1 MNMNCKHVTLLVLL
15 DLSAA
20 FGTFDHNI
28 LLARLKSS
36 IGING
41 TALNLFTSYLNNG
54 SRRVSLNGFTSDS
67 SRLP

>member
-20 FGTFDHNI
+20 FDTDHKI
-28 LLARLKSS
+28 LLARLK

-41 TALNLFTSYLNNG
+41 TALNWFTSYLNK
-54 SRRVSLNGFTSDS
+54 L
-67 SRLP
+67 